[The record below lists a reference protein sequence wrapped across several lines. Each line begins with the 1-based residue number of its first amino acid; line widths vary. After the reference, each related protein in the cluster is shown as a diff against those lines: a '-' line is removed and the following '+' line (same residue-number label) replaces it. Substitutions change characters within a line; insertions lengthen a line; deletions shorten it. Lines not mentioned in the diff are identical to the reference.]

1 MSCETGA
8 VRLLW
13 TLYGLYRPL
22 GWEVEGLAWLSR
34 LNKVYLAYLRRVGS
48 PDGELLREERR
59 YMWFVENTVEVVG
72 ALGGVDYALFKFRR
86 PVEHVSVDLD
96 VLVGGGC
103 VGRAVRTLKSV
114 GFEVVVSEPYTI
126 TLSRRGFTVDLY
138 TQPSFAWIVYLDG
151 GRLLREHREELEIG
165 GFRAYGLT
173 REAEVV
179 VAAAHAVYKEHMVL
193 LLDCI
198 TAWAWANKRTWGIA
212 LELRAQRALEEL
224 LKACSMIEEGLVE
237 APYKL
242 KPHVILRAYTGKLI
256 EDPVFRATTPNML
269 RYITT
274 CRAGAQILTRLR
286 RRSY

>member
-1 MSCETGA
+1 M
-8 VRLLW
+8 
-13 TLYGLYRPL
+13 
-22 GWEVEGLAWLSR
+22 GWEVERLAVLSR
-34 LNKVYLAYLRRVGS
+34 LNKVYLAYLRRVRS
-48 PDGELLREERR
+48 PEGEFLREESR
-59 YMWFVENTVEVVG
+59 YGWFVGNTVEVVG
-72 ALGGVDYALFKFRR
+72 ALGGLDYALFKFRR

-96 VLVGGGC
+96 VLVGSGFI
-103 VGRAVRTLKSV
+103 GRAVRALKAV

-138 TQPSFAWIVYLDG
+138 TQPSFAWTVYLDG
-151 GRLLREHREELEIG
+151 GRLLRDHREELELG

-179 VAAAHAVYKEHMVL
+179 VAAAHAVYKEHIVL

-198 TAWAWANKRTWGIA
+198 TAWTWTNKRTWSIA
-212 LELRAQRALEEL
+212 LELRARRALEEL
-224 LKACSMIEEGLVE
+224 LKACNMIREGLTE

-242 KPHVILRAYTGKLI
+242 KPHVILKAYTEKMI
-256 EDPVFRATTPNML
+256 EDPVFRATTPNTL

-274 CRAGAQILTRLR
+274 RRAGAQILARLR

>member
-1 MSCETGA
+1 MSCETGT
-8 VRLLW
+8 VRLLRAI
-13 TLYGLYRPL
+13 YGLYRPA
-22 GWEVEGLAWLSR
+22 GSEVGGLAQLSR
-34 LNKVYLAYLRRVGS
+34 LNKVYLAYLRRVRS
-48 PDGELLREERR
+48 PEGEFLREESR
-59 YMWFVENTVEVVG
+59 YGWFVENTVEVVG
-72 ALGGVDYALFKFRR
+72 ALGGLDYALFKFRR
-86 PVEHVSVDLD
+86 PVGHVSVDLD
-96 VLVGGGC
+96 VLVGSGFI
-103 VGRAVRTLKSV
+103 GRAVRALKSL

-138 TQPSFAWIVYLDG
+138 TQPSFAWTVYLDG

-198 TAWAWANKRTWGIA
+198 TAWTWTNKRTWGIA

-224 LKACSMIEEGLVE
+224 LRACSMIWEGRVE

-242 KPHVILRAYTGKLI
+242 KPYVILKAYTGKLI

-274 CRAGAQILTRLR
+274 RRAGAQILARLR

>member
-1 MSCETGA
+1 MSFETGA

-13 TLYGLYRPL
+13 TLYGLYRPV
-22 GWEVEGLAWLSR
+22 GWEVGRLAWLSR
-34 LNKVYLAYLRRVGS
+34 LNKVYLAYLRRVRS
-48 PDGELLREERR
+48 PEGEFLREERR
-59 YMWFVENTVEVVG
+59 YRWFVGNTVEVVG

-96 VLVGGGC
+96 VLVDSGC
-103 VGRAVRTLKSV
+103 VGRAVRALKSI
-114 GFEVVVSEPYTI
+114 GFEVVVLEPYTI
-126 TLSRRGFTVDLY
+126 TLSRRGFIVDLY
-138 TQPSFAWIVYLDG
+138 TQPSFAWTVYLDG
-151 GRLLREHREELEIG
+151 GRLLRDHREELEIG

-198 TAWAWANKRTWGIA
+198 TAWTWANKRTWGIA

-224 LKACSMIEEGLVE
+224 LRACNMIGEGLAE

-242 KPHVILRAYTGKLI
+242 KPHVILKAYTGKLI
-256 EDPVFRATTPNML
+256 EDPVFRATVPNML

-274 CRAGAQILTRLR
+274 RRAGAQILARLR

>member
-1 MSCETGA
+1 MSCETDT
-8 VRLLW
+8 VRLLR
-13 TLYGLYRPL
+13 TLYGLYKPV
-22 GWEVEGLAWLSR
+22 GWEVERLAGLSR
-34 LNKVYLAYLRRVGS
+34 LNKVYLAYLRRVRS
-48 PDGELLREERR
+48 PKGEFLREESR
-59 YMWFVENTVEVVG
+59 YGWFEGNTVEVVG
-72 ALGGVDYALFKFRR
+72 ALGGLDYALFKFRR

-96 VLVGGGC
+96 VLVGSGF
-103 VGRAVRTLKSV
+103 VGRAVGALKAI
-114 GFEVVVSEPYTI
+114 GFEVVVSEPYTV

-138 TQPSFAWIVYLDG
+138 TQPSFAWTVYLDG
-151 GRLLREHREELEIG
+151 GRLLREHREELELG

-198 TAWAWANKRTWGIA
+198 TAWTWTNKRTWGIA

-224 LKACSMIEEGLVE
+224 LKACSMIREGLIE

-242 KPHVILRAYTGKLI
+242 KPHVILKAYTEKLI
-256 EDPVFRATTPNML
+256 EDPVFRATTPNIL

-274 CRAGAQILTRLR
+274 CRAGAQVLARLR

>member
-1 MSCETGA
+1 
-8 VRLLW
+8 
-13 TLYGLYRPL
+13 
-22 GWEVEGLAWLSR
+22 
-34 LNKVYLAYLRRVGS
+34 
-48 PDGELLREERR
+48 
-59 YMWFVENTVEVVG
+59 VEVVE
-72 ALGGVDYALFKFRR
+72 ALGGLDYALFKFRR

-96 VLVGGGC
+96 VLVGGGY
-103 VGRAVRTLKSV
+103 VGRAVRALKSV

-138 TQPSFAWIVYLDG
+138 TQPSFAWTVYLDG
-151 GRLLREHREELEIG
+151 GRLLRDHREEFELG

-179 VAAAHAVYKEHMVL
+179 VAAAHAIYKEHMVL

-198 TAWAWANKRTWGIA
+198 TAWTWTNKRTWSIA
-212 LELRAQRALEEL
+212 LELRAQGALEEL
-224 LKACSMIEEGLVE
+224 LRACSMIREGLVE

-242 KPHVILRAYTGKLI
+242 KPHVILKAYTEKII

-269 RYITT
+269 RYIAT
-274 CRAGAQILTRLR
+274 CRAGAQILARLR

>member
-1 MSCETGA
+1 MSCETGT

-13 TLYGLYRPL
+13 TLYGLYRPV
-22 GWEVEGLAWLSR
+22 GWEVEGLARLSR
-34 LNKVYLAYLRRVGS
+34 LNKVYLAYLRRVRS
-48 PDGELLREERR
+48 PEGELLREERR
-59 YMWFVENTVEVVG
+59 YRWFMENTVEVVR
-72 ALGGVDYALFKFRR
+72 ALGGIDYALFKFRR

-96 VLVGGGC
+96 VLVDRGC
-103 VGRAVRTLKSV
+103 VGRAVRALKSM
-114 GFEVVVSEPYTI
+114 GFEVVVLEPYTV

-138 TQPSFAWIVYLDG
+138 TQPSFAWTVYLDR

-165 GFRAYGLT
+165 GFRAYSLT

-193 LLDCI
+193 LLDCV
-198 TAWAWANKRTWGIA
+198 TAWTWTNKRTWGIA

-224 LKACSMIEEGLVE
+224 LKACNMIREGLAE

-242 KPHVILRAYTGKLI
+242 KPLVILRAYTEKLI
-256 EDPVFRATTPNML
+256 GDPVFRATVPNML

-274 CRAGAQILTRLR
+274 RRAGAQILARLR

>member
-1 MSCETGA
+1 MSFETGT
-8 VRLLW
+8 VRLLR
-13 TLYGLYRPL
+13 TLYGLYRPV
-22 GWEVEGLAWLSR
+22 GWEVERLAWLSR
-34 LNKVYLAYLRRVGS
+34 LNKVYLAYLRRVRS
-48 PDGELLREERR
+48 PEGELLREERR
-59 YMWFVENTVEVVG
+59 YRWFVGNTVEVVG

-103 VGRAVRTLKSV
+103 VGRAVRALKSL
-114 GFEVVVSEPYTI
+114 GFEVVVSEPYTV

-138 TQPSFAWIVYLDG
+138 TQPSFAWTVYLDG

-198 TAWAWANKRTWGIA
+198 TAWTWTNKRTWSIA
-212 LELRAQRALEEL
+212 LELRARRALEEL
-224 LKACSMIEEGLVE
+224 LTACSMIWEGLVE

-242 KPHVILRAYTGKLI
+242 KPHVILKAYTEKMV
-256 EDPVFRATTPNML
+256 EDPVFRATVPNML

-274 CRAGAQILTRLR
+274 RRAGAQILARLR

>member
-1 MSCETGA
+1 MPFETGT

-13 TLYGLYRPL
+13 TLYGLYRPA
-22 GWEVEGLAWLSR
+22 GWEVEGLAQLSR
-34 LNKVYLAYLRRVGS
+34 LNKVYLAYLRRVRS
-48 PDGELLREERR
+48 PEGELLREESR
-59 YMWFVENTVEVVG
+59 YRWFVENTLEVVG

-96 VLVGGGC
+96 VLVDSGC
-103 VGRAVRTLKSV
+103 VGRAVRALKSL
-114 GFEVVVSEPYTI
+114 GFEVIVSEPYTV

-138 TQPSFAWIVYLDG
+138 TQPSFAWTVYLDG

-165 GFRAYGLT
+165 GFKAYGLT

-198 TAWAWANKRTWGIA
+198 TAWTWTNKRTWGIA

-224 LKACSMIEEGLVE
+224 LRACSMIREGLVE

-242 KPHVILRAYTGKLI
+242 KPHVILKAYTEKMVG
-256 EDPVFRATTPNML
+256 DPVFRATTPNML

-274 CRAGAQILTRLR
+274 RRAGAQILARLR

>member
-1 MSCETGA
+1 MPFETGT
-8 VRLLW
+8 VRLLR
-13 TLYGLYRPL
+13 TLYGLYRPA
-22 GWEVEGLAWLSR
+22 GWEVEGLAQLSR
-34 LNKVYLAYLRRVGS
+34 LNKVYLAYLRRVRS
-48 PDGELLREERR
+48 PEGELLREEHR
-59 YMWFVENTVEVVG
+59 YRWFVGNTVEVVG

-86 PVEHVSVDLD
+86 PIEHVSVDLD

-103 VGRAVRTLKSV
+103 VGRAVRALKAL
-114 GFEVVVSEPYTI
+114 GFGVVVLEPYTV

-138 TQPSFAWIVYLDG
+138 TQPSFAWTVYLDG
-151 GRLLREHREELEIG
+151 GRLLREHREELEMG

-198 TAWAWANKRTWGIA
+198 TAWTWTNKRTWSIA
-212 LELRAQRALEEL
+212 LELRARRALEEL
-224 LKACSMIEEGLVE
+224 LKACSMIWEGLAE

-242 KPHVILRAYTGKLI
+242 KPHVILRAYTEKLI
-256 EDPVFRATTPNML
+256 EDPAFRVTTPNTL

-274 CRAGAQILTRLR
+274 RRAGAQILARLR

>member
-1 MSCETGA
+1 MPFETGT
-8 VRLLW
+8 VRLLRAI
-13 TLYGLYRPL
+13 YGLYRPVGL
-22 GWEVEGLAWLSR
+22 EVERLAGLSR

-48 PDGELLREERR
+48 PEGELLREERR
-59 YMWFVENTVEVVG
+59 YRWFEGNTVEVVE
-72 ALGGVDYALFKFRR
+72 ALGGLDYALFKFRR

-103 VGRAVRTLKSV
+103 VGRAVRALKSL
-114 GFEVVVSEPYTI
+114 GFEVVVSEPYTV
-126 TLSRRGFTVDLY
+126 TLSRRGFIVDLY
-138 TQPSFAWIVYLDG
+138 TQPSFAWTVYLDG

-198 TAWAWANKRTWGIA
+198 TAWTWANKRTWGIA

-224 LKACSMIEEGLVE
+224 LRACSMIREGLVE

-242 KPHVILRAYTGKLI
+242 KPHVILKAYTEKMV

-274 CRAGAQILTRLR
+274 RRAGAQILARLR

>member
-1 MSCETGA
+1 MPFETGT

-13 TLYGLYRPL
+13 TLYGLYRPVGL
-22 GWEVEGLAWLSR
+22 EVEGLAQLSR

-48 PDGELLREERR
+48 PEGELLREERR
-59 YMWFVENTVEVVG
+59 YRWFVENTVEVVG

-96 VLVGGGC
+96 VLVDSGC
-103 VGRAVRTLKSV
+103 VGRAVRALKSI
-114 GFEVVVSEPYTI
+114 GFEVAVSEPYTV

-138 TQPSFAWIVYLDG
+138 TQPSFAWTVYLDG
-151 GRLLREHREELEIG
+151 SRLLREHREELEIG
-165 GFRAYGLT
+165 GIRAYGLT

-198 TAWAWANKRTWGIA
+198 TTWTWTNKRTWSIA

-224 LKACSMIEEGLVE
+224 LKACNMIREGLVE

-242 KPHVILRAYTGKLI
+242 KPHVILKAYTEKMIG
-256 EDPVFRATTPNML
+256 DPVFRATTPNML

-274 CRAGAQILTRLR
+274 RRAGAQILARLR

>member
-1 MSCETGA
+1 MSFETGT
-8 VRLLW
+8 VRLLK

-22 GWEVEGLAWLSR
+22 GWEVERLAWLSR

-48 PDGELLREERR
+48 PDGELLREESR
-59 YMWFVENTVEVVG
+59 YGWFVENTVEVVG

-96 VLVGGGC
+96 VLVSGGC
-103 VGRAVRTLKSV
+103 VGRAVRALKSI
-114 GFEVVVSEPYTI
+114 GFEVVVSEPYTV

-138 TQPSFAWIVYLDG
+138 TQPSFAWTVYLDG
-151 GRLLREHREELEIG
+151 GRLLREHREELELRDS
-165 GFRAYGLT
+165 RAYGLT

-198 TAWAWANKRTWGIA
+198 TAWTWTNKRTWGIA
-212 LELRAQRALEEL
+212 LELRVQRALEEL
-224 LKACSMIEEGLVE
+224 LKACNMIREGLAK

-242 KPHVILRAYTGKLI
+242 KPHVILKAYTEKIVG
-256 EDPVFRATTPNML
+256 DPVFRATTPNML

-274 CRAGAQILTRLR
+274 CRAGAQILSRLR

>member
-1 MSCETGA
+1 MSCETGT

-13 TLYGLYRPL
+13 TLYGLYRPV
-22 GWEVEGLAWLSR
+22 GWEVERLAELSR
-34 LNKVYLAYLRRVGS
+34 LNKVYLAYLRRVRS
-48 PDGELLREERR
+48 PEGELLREERR
-59 YMWFVENTVEVVG
+59 YRWFVGNTVEVVG

-86 PVEHVSVDLD
+86 PLEHVSVDLD
-96 VLVGGGC
+96 VLVDNGC
-103 VGRAVRTLKSV
+103 VGRAVRALKSI
-114 GFEVVVSEPYTI
+114 GFDVVVSEPYTV
-126 TLSRRGFTVDLY
+126 TLSRRGFAVDLY
-138 TQPSFAWIVYLDG
+138 TQPSFAWTVYLDG
-151 GRLLREHREELEIG
+151 GRLLRDHREELEIG

-198 TAWAWANKRTWGIA
+198 TAWTWTNKRTWSIA

-224 LKACSMIEEGLVE
+224 IKACNMIREGLVE

-242 KPHVILRAYTGKLI
+242 KPHVILKAYTEKMI
-256 EDPVFRATTPNML
+256 EDPIFRATTPNML
-269 RYITT
+269 SYITT
-274 CRAGAQILTRLR
+274 RRAGAQILARLR

>member
-1 MSCETGA
+1 
-8 VRLLW
+8 
-13 TLYGLYRPL
+13 LYRPV
-22 GWEVEGLAWLSR
+22 GWEVERLAGLSR
-34 LNKVYLAYLRRVGS
+34 LNKVYLAYLRRVRS
-48 PDGELLREERR
+48 PEGEFLREERR
-59 YMWFVENTVEVVG
+59 YRWFEGNTVEVVE
-72 ALGGVDYALFKFRR
+72 ALRGLDYALFKFRR

-96 VLVGGGC
+96 ILVDSGC
-103 VGRAVRTLKSV
+103 VGRAVRALKAI
-114 GFEVVVSEPYTI
+114 GFEVVVSEPYTV

-138 TQPSFAWIVYLDG
+138 TQPSFAWTVYLDG
-151 GRLLREHREELEIG
+151 GRLLRDHREELELRDS
-165 GFRAYGLT
+165 RAYGLT

-198 TAWAWANKRTWGIA
+198 TAWTWTNKRTWGIA

-224 LKACSMIEEGLVE
+224 LRACSMIGEGLVE

-242 KPHVILRAYTGKLI
+242 KPHVILKAYTEKMVG
-256 EDPVFRATTPNML
+256 DPVFRATTPNML

-274 CRAGAQILTRLR
+274 CRAGAQILARLR

>member
-1 MSCETGA
+1 MFERGT

-13 TLYGLYRPL
+13 TLYGLYRPV
-22 GWEVEGLAWLSR
+22 GCEVERLAWLSR
-34 LNKVYLAYLRRVGS
+34 LNKVYLAYLRRVRS
-48 PDGELLREERR
+48 PDGELSREESR
-59 YMWFVENTVEVVG
+59 YRWFMGNTVEVVG

-96 VLVGGGC
+96 VLVDSGC
-103 VGRAVRTLKSV
+103 VGRTVKALKSI
-114 GFEVVVSEPYTI
+114 GFDVVVSEPYTI

-138 TQPSFAWIVYLDG
+138 TQPSFAWTVYLDG
-151 GRLLREHREELEIG
+151 GRLLRDHREEFEIG

-198 TAWAWANKRTWGIA
+198 TAWTWTNKRTWSIA

-224 LKACSMIEEGLVE
+224 LKACSMIREGLVE
-237 APYKL
+237 TPYKL
-242 KPHVILRAYTGKLI
+242 KPHVILRAYTEKMIG
-256 EDPVFRATTPNML
+256 DPVFRATTPNML
-269 RYITT
+269 RYIAT
-274 CRAGAQILTRLR
+274 CRAGAQILARLR

>member
-1 MSCETGA
+1 MPFETGT
-8 VRLLW
+8 VRLLR
-13 TLYGLYRPL
+13 TLYGLYRPA
-22 GWEVEGLAWLSR
+22 GWEVEGLAQLSR
-34 LNKVYLAYLRRVGS
+34 LNKVYLAYLRRVRS
-48 PDGELLREERR
+48 PESELLREEHR
-59 YMWFVENTVEVVG
+59 YRWFVGNTVEVVG

-103 VGRAVRTLKSV
+103 VGRAVRALKAL
-114 GFEVVVSEPYTI
+114 GFGVVVLEPYTV

-138 TQPSFAWIVYLDG
+138 TQPSFAWTVYLDG
-151 GRLLREHREELEIG
+151 GRLLREHREELEMG

-198 TAWAWANKRTWGIA
+198 TEWTWTNKRTWSIA
-212 LELRAQRALEEL
+212 LELRARRALEEL
-224 LKACSMIEEGLVE
+224 LKACSMIWEGLAE

-242 KPHVILRAYTGKLI
+242 KPHVILRAYTEKLI
-256 EDPVFRATTPNML
+256 EDPAFRATTPNTL

-274 CRAGAQILTRLR
+274 RRAGAQILARLR

>member
-1 MSCETGA
+1 MSFETST

-13 TLYGLYRPL
+13 TLYGSYRPV
-22 GWEVEGLAWLSR
+22 GWEVERLAGLSR

-48 PDGELLREERR
+48 PEDEFLREERR
-59 YMWFVENTVEVVG
+59 YRWFVGNTVEVVG

-96 VLVGGGC
+96 VLVDNGC
-103 VGRAVRTLKSV
+103 VGRAVRALKSI
-114 GFEVVVSEPYTI
+114 GFEVVVSEPYTV

-138 TQPSFAWIVYLDG
+138 TQPSFAWTVYLDG
-151 GRLLREHREELEIG
+151 GRLLRDHREELEIG

-193 LLDCI
+193 LIDCI
-198 TAWAWANKRTWGIA
+198 TAWTWTNKRTWSIA
-212 LELRAQRALEEL
+212 LELRAQGALEEL
-224 LKACSMIEEGLVE
+224 LRACSMIMEGLVE

-242 KPHVILRAYTGKLI
+242 KPHVILKAYTEKMV

-274 CRAGAQILTRLR
+274 RRAGAQILARLR

>member
-1 MSCETGA
+1 VVC
-8 VRLLW
+8 
-13 TLYGLYRPL
+13 
-22 GWEVEGLAWLSR
+22 
-34 LNKVYLAYLRRVGS
+34 
-48 PDGELLREERR
+48 GEYCGGCWGPR
-59 YMWFVENTVEVVG
+59 
-72 ALGGVDYALFKFRR
+72 GVDYALFKFRR

-96 VLVGGGC
+96 VLVDSGC
-103 VGRAVRTLKSV
+103 VGRAVRALKSI
-114 GFEVVVSEPYTI
+114 GFEVVVLEPYTI
-126 TLSRRGFTVDLY
+126 TLSRRGFIVDLY
-138 TQPSFAWIVYLDG
+138 TQPSFAWTVYLDG
-151 GRLLREHREELEIG
+151 GRLLRDHREELGIG

-198 TAWAWANKRTWGIA
+198 TAWTWTNKRTWSIA

-224 LKACSMIEEGLVE
+224 LKACSMIREGLVE

-242 KPHVILRAYTGKLI
+242 KPHVILKAYTEKMI
-256 EDPVFRATTPNML
+256 EDPVFRATTPNTL

-274 CRAGAQILTRLR
+274 CRAGAQILARLR

>member
-1 MSCETGA
+1 MSFETGT
-8 VRLLW
+8 VRLLR

-22 GWEVEGLAWLSR
+22 GLEVERLAGLSR
-34 LNKVYLAYLRRVGS
+34 LNKVYLAYLRRVRS
-48 PDGELLREERR
+48 PEGELSREERR
-59 YMWFVENTVEVVG
+59 YRWFVENTLEVVG

-96 VLVGGGC
+96 VLVDSGC
-103 VGRAVRTLKSV
+103 VGRAVKALKSV
-114 GFEVVVSEPYTI
+114 GFDVVVLEPYTI
-126 TLSRRGFTVDLY
+126 TLSRRGFIVDLY
-138 TQPSFAWIVYLDG
+138 TQPSFAWTVYLDG

-193 LLDCI
+193 LLDCV
-198 TAWAWANKRTWGIA
+198 TAWTWTNKRTWGIA
-212 LELRAQRALEEL
+212 LELRARRALEEL
-224 LKACSMIEEGLVE
+224 LRACNMIREGLVE

-242 KPHVILRAYTGKLI
+242 KPHVILKAYTEKMVG
-256 EDPVFRATTPNML
+256 DPVFRATTPNML

-274 CRAGAQILTRLR
+274 RRAGAQILSRLR

>member
-1 MSCETGA
+1 
-8 VRLLW
+8 
-13 TLYGLYRPL
+13 
-22 GWEVEGLAWLSR
+22 
-34 LNKVYLAYLRRVGS
+34 VG
-48 PDGELLREERR
+48 
-59 YMWFVENTVEVVG
+59 NTVEVVG
-72 ALGGVDYALFKFRR
+72 ALGGLDYALFKFRR
-86 PVEHVSVDLD
+86 PIEHVSVDLD
-96 VLVGGGC
+96 ILVGSGF
-103 VGRAVRTLKSV
+103 VGRAVGALKAI
-114 GFEVVVSEPYTI
+114 GFEVVVSEPYTV

-138 TQPSFAWIVYLDG
+138 TQPSFAWTVYLDG
-151 GRLLREHREELEIG
+151 GRLLRDHREELELG

-198 TAWAWANKRTWGIA
+198 TAWTWTNKRTWSIA

-224 LKACSMIEEGLVE
+224 LKACNMIREGLAE
-237 APYKL
+237 ALYKL
-242 KPHVILRAYTGKLI
+242 KPHVILKAYTEKMI

-274 CRAGAQILTRLR
+274 RRAGAQILARLR